1 MELVKL
7 YFAKVKNKI
16 LHTFRRYFSK
26 ILNTF
31 HRLTG
36 SESQVFYINGSET
49 LPPPLSKTEEAKIME
64 RIEAGDLLIVFV
76 CTRDIRKVERLL
88 T

>member
-1 MELVKL
+1 MPKTSMIGAVC
-7 YFAKVKNKI
+7 
-16 LHTFRRYFSK
+16 R
-26 ILNTF
+26 
-31 HRLTG
+31 G
-36 SESQVFYINGSET
+36 ET
-49 LPPPLSKTEEAKIME
+49 VIFPASSE

>member
-1 MELVKL
+1 MGRGFGELWEIRVDADSLIAGRTVAEVGLPKTSMIG
-7 YFAKVKNKI
+7 AI
-16 LHTFRRYFSK
+16 CRA
-26 ILNTF
+26 
-31 HRLTG
+31 
-36 SESQVFYINGSET
+36 ET
-49 LPPPLSKTEEAKIME
+49 VIFPSSSE